1 MNREQTLPTAREFR
15 RAKEYFETH
24 IEHASNPNFDF
35 SHGGQALSGPAAVT
49 ELESDARR
57 RTIEKRW
64 TAGGVEVRQVATLY
78 RDLPVVEWTVYVK
91 NISDTASQ
99 RVRLSALNDRFA
111 ASTVVVHAQKG
122 SYCAADDFRP
132 IDLFMRPGD
141 PGRPVSH
148 RRPFQ

>member
-1 MNREQTLPTAREFR
+1 M
-15 RAKEYFETH
+15 
-24 IEHASNPNFDF
+24 
-35 SHGGQALSGPAAVT
+35 T

-111 ASTVVVHAQKG
+111 ASNVVVHAQK
-122 SYCAADDFRP
+122 AATARRTIFAPSTCSCDRATGP
-132 IDLFMRPGD
+132 TCLPSAAV
-141 PGRPVSH
+141 PVI
-148 RRPFQ
+148 